1 MRCIVD
7 LCNKFVNTNKVAWDG
22 NARACSPGK
31 GSETN
36 ADFLAKTG
44 AIGGTPAA
52 SPAARKPR
60 RRRARERNPVQLG
73 ALEQHLGYFIRRAQV
88 WVFTDFIKA
97 LKVLEISPAQY
108 SVLVIIDANTGLSQ
122 SALAQTL
129 GIQRA
134 RLVRVLDRLEM
145 RGLTRRLQSAD
156 DGRTHALQL
165 TPKGQA
171 TLRQARKLVD
181 LHEARL
187 IDRLGADSYRAM
199 KTLLRDFQM
208 STMDVATSGACQRTA
223 LASSR

>member
-1 MRCIVD
+1 MPISSQ
-7 LCNKFVNTNKVAWDG
+7 K
-22 NARACSPGK
+22 RAQ
-31 GSETN
+31 
-36 ADFLAKTG
+36 LA
-44 AIGGTPAA
+44 ASPAA

-60 RRRARERNPVQLG
+60 HRRARERNSVHLG

-97 LKVLEISPAQY
+97 LKALEISPAQY

-134 RLVRVLDRLEM
+134 RLVRVLDRLET
-145 RGLTRRLQSAD
+145 RGLTRRLQSAS

-171 TLRQARKLVD
+171 TLRRARKLVD

-199 KTLLRDFQM
+199 KTLLRDFQT
-208 STMDVATSGACQRTA
+208 STM
-223 LASSR
+223 